1 MISWSQVQGY
11 PGGFDSRRWNAVEAG
26 YEADGAKL
34 YVGRGQLQGGTHVG
48 KIHQAQN
55 SCYIPLFGNEHKLDN
70 FEVLSVPPGV
80 NVHWVAGS
88 NGQVP
93 PNAVEGGRNDD
104 GSKTFIGRMQFNGT
118 VTPGEIV
125 PKEQVCYI
133 SFMGKEEESRNYE
146 VLVMAAA
153 AAPMPYMQPHAN
165 VQAQPM
171 MGAPPPGGQPAA
183 ITWITQN
190 GAFNPA
196 AINAY
201 EGGYDRLGAK
211 LYIGR
216 SLLAQG
222 CHVGKVRCDIGTCYV
237 PFEGNENTF
246 NQFQVLSVPYGV
258 NVQWV
263 PASNGN
269 VPPNAVEGGFNEDR
283 SKTFVGRI
291 QHDGAHCPGE
301 VVPADGKLYIAHE
314 GEEMEFENY
323 DVLVLCP
330 PSGAYGNPSAP
341 PY

>member
-1 MISWSQVQGY
+1 M
-11 PGGFDSRRWNAVEAG
+11 EAG

-34 YVGRGQLQGGTHVG
+34 YIGRGNLQGGTHVG

-80 NVHWVAGS
+80 NVQWVAGS

-104 GSKTFIGRMQFNGT
+104 GSKTYIGRMQFNGT

-125 PKEQVCYI
+125 PKEEVCYI
-133 SFMGKEEESRNYE
+133 SFMGKEEESRSYE
-146 VLVMAAA
+146 VLVMAGASQ
-153 AAPMPYMQPHAN
+153 PMPFMQS
-165 VQAQPM
+165 QAQPM
-171 MGAPPPGGQPAA
+171 MGAAPGGQPAA
-183 ITWITQN
+183 ITWRTQN

-196 AINAY
+196 AMNAF

-216 SLLAQG
+216 ALMAEG
-222 CHVGKVRCDIGTCYV
+222 CHVGKVRSDIGTCYV

-246 NQFQVLSVPYGV
+246 NQYQVLSAPYGV
-258 NVQWV
+258 NLQWV
-263 PASNGN
+263 AASNGN

-283 SKTFVGRI
+283 SKTYVGRTN
-291 QHDGAHCPGE
+291 HDGAFCPGE
-301 VVPADGKLYIAHE
+301 IVPNDGKLYIAHE
-314 GEEMEFENY
+314 GEEREFEHY
-323 DVLVLCP
+323 ECLVLGP
-330 PSGAYGNPSAP
+330 PSGGYGNPSAP